1 MFVLLLSAYVLNACL
16 KARGFF
22 LFSFFSLGLNTDW
35 KLKTSLFVQA
45 WKNAERLYYQRER
58 EGKKKRRNTVYPT
71 KQGQECRNV
80 NVLQAVIRILDRKI
94 RKKRLKS
101 LKGIIRY
108 GLFKLEIV
116 FPRLLR

>member
-35 KLKTSLFVQA
+35 RLKTSLFVQA

-58 EGKKKRRNTVYPT
+58 EGKKKKKEYCVPNKTGARM
-71 KQGQECRNV
+71 QECKCV
-80 NVLQAVIRILDRKI
+80 T
-94 RKKRLKS
+94 
-101 LKGIIRY
+101 GCY
-108 GLFKLEIV
+108 
-116 FPRLLR
+116 